1 MKVQFSVKMKAKYM
15 YNFLISHIYKSF
27 VGLFSVLIGVA
38 AIGMAFYSYHSGTSS
53 YILCYAVVAL
63 LALFYPPVMLWRR
76 AKQQVL
82 RSPVFKNPS
91 NYEVDL
97 NGIKVTQE
105 DKDAFASWKELY
117 MVRSTGKCLIVYM
130 DKKRAMI
137 WPRECI
143 GDQYENLVELIHDN
157 MSSEKVKIR

>member
-1 MKVQFSVKMKAKYM
+1 MKVQFSVKMKPKYM

-27 VGLFSVLIGVA
+27 MGLFSVLIGIA

-63 LALFYPPVMLWRR
+63 LALFYPPVMLWMR

-82 RSPVFKNPS
+82 LSPVFKNPS
-91 NYEVDL
+91 NYEIDL

-105 DKDAFASWKELY
+105 EADAFASWEELY
-117 MVRSTGKCLIVYM
+117 MVRATGKSLIAYM

-137 WPRECI
+137 WPKECI
-143 GDQYENLVELIHDN
+143 GGQYENLMELIRNN
-157 MSSEKVKIR
+157 MPSKKVKIR